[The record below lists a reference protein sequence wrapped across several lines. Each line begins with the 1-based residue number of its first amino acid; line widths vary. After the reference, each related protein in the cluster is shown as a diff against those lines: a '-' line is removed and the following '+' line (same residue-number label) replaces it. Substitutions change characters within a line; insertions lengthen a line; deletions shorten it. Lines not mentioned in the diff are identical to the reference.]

1 MLIILP
7 RISLAVAKGFD
18 MILVRSVSITRCQ
31 GVVSEVWTQRRMIF
45 SSSSVDSLI
54 ELNCRIW
61 PQAPATL
68 GNVQLHRPRILCK
81 GSLKRFLS
89 TTVNK
94 EIASLFAVLFY
105 KFKRD
110 FRRPIKNSCRFF
122 FFVGIMLSHSRSW
135 VENWES
141 LEFHQ
146 LTSAISKCHKCVVRP
161 WQLPSVED
169 LVPDPVSEVASRL
182 EAPIHFIHWAS
193 WLRMN
198 PTIFYSST
206 HSSYT
211 WRRSFNVAF
220 IQYFL
225 IAATVKGLCR
235 WLFV

>member
-122 FFVGIMLSHSRSW
+122 FLLELCYRIQDLEWKIENRWNSTSLQVRFQNVTSVLLGHGNCRVWKTLS
-135 VENWES
+135 
-141 LEFHQ
+141 Q
-146 LTSAISKCHKCVVRP
+146 I
-161 WQLPSVED
+161 PS
-169 LVPDPVSEVASRL
+169 
-182 EAPIHFIHWAS
+182 
-193 WLRMN
+193 
-198 PTIFYSST
+198 
-206 HSSYT
+206 
-211 WRRSFNVAF
+211 
-220 IQYFL
+220 Q
-225 IAATVKGLCR
+225 R
-235 WLFV
+235 WLPDSKPQYISFIEPPD

>member
-122 FFVGIMLSHSRSW
+122 FCWNYAIAFKILSGKLRIVGIPP
-135 VENWES
+135 
-141 LEFHQ
+141 
-146 LTSAISKCHKCVVRP
+146 AYKCDFKMSQVC
-161 WQLPSVED
+161 
-169 LVPDPVSEVASRL
+169 
-182 EAPIHFIHWAS
+182 
-193 WLRMN
+193 
-198 PTIFYSST
+198 
-206 HSSYT
+206 
-211 WRRSFNVAF
+211 
-220 IQYFL
+220 
-225 IAATVKGLCR
+225 C
-235 WLFV
+235 